1 MKFMEFLVEKPNPES
16 IDYLCLVYYLLLQE
30 RINEAVK
37 IF

>member
-1 MKFMEFLVEKPNPES
+1 MEYLVEKPKPQS

-30 RINEAVK
+30 RINDAVK